1 MIIAD
6 SSALISLLVETDKNH
21 SLAIQISKQFQRR
34 SDTVI
39 IPEDIFSELINIT
52 GKKFGHQKAYTA
64 AISILNIKIFVI
76 ENITE
81 QIRQKALETYKKQP
95 ESVSFTDCLVM
106 TIADHFETKEI
117 FGFDET
123 FKKNGYIRL
132 GVD

>member
-21 SLAIQISKQFQRR
+21 SLAIQVSKQFQKR
-34 SDTVI
+34 SDTII

-52 GKKFGHQKAYTA
+52 GKKFGHQKAYAA

-81 QIRQKALETYKKQP
+81 QIRQKALEAYKKQP

-117 FGFDET
+117 FGFDEA

-132 GVD
+132 GID